1 MNYISVLKKP
11 VISEKSFQSSTQSKF
26 VFIVGADVTK
36 TIVKQ
41 AFENLYDVSVKSVNM
56 QILPR
61 KFRDSGR
68 KKVVRRSTQKRAT
81 ITVAGDASS
90 LDITKIKRS

>member
-11 VISEKSFQSSTQSKF
+11 VISEKSFQSSTQNKYIF
-26 VFIVGADVTK
+26 VVGADVTK
-36 TIVKQ
+36 TVVKQ
-41 AFENLYDVSVKSVNM
+41 AFESLYDVSVQSVNI

-68 KKVVRRSTQKRAT
+68 LKTVRRSTQKRAI
-81 ITVAGDASS
+81 ITVAGDAST